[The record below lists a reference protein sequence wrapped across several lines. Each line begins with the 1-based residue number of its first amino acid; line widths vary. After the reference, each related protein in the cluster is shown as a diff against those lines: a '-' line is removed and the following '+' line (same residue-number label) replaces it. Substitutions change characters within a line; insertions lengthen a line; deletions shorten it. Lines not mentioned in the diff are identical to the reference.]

1 MMEQSP
7 SIRTRAMA
15 EAIPPQ
21 APTPVEP
28 PVAAATPVAAAES
41 VAQRP
46 VAEAAAQPPVA
57 EAAPAA
63 KRAPKAAAP
72 DDATAD
78 PGKKEAKKAKPPAL
92 EDKPLNDFIQQDYLP
107 ALQKGLAE
115 QGVATADLTYTK
127 SKIPVSGFSQ
137 YPECWQ
143 VEGKWQAG
151 QQQRQFNIYFFDE
164 SLQGQRGFS
173 YTESQDTSTL
183 ESFRIDEK
191 KLTLDLL
198 VQGTLQRLNGQK
210 WLALN

>member
-1 MMEQSP
+1 MMGQSP

-15 EAIPPQ
+15 EATPP
-21 APTPVEP
+21 ASSPEDPT
-28 PVAAATPVAAAES
+28 ATPAV
-41 VAQRP
+41 
-46 VAEAAAQPPVA
+46 EAAAPAQAAKRPPKAADADAA
-57 EAAPAA
+57 EAAP
-63 KRAPKAAAP
+63 KA
-72 DDATAD
+72 
-78 PGKKEAKKAKPPAL
+78 KKEKAPAL

-115 QGVATADLTYTK
+115 QGVPSADLTYTK
-127 SKIPVSGFSQ
+127 SKIPVSGFGQ
-137 YPECWQ
+137 YPDCWQ

-210 WLALN
+210 WLVRN